1 MNTARSLTIPSPPV
15 SRATVAVNGN
25 DASSRSSRDKEATK
39 IESNRQ
45 LEEEEESCRKRSFMI
60 LKPQS
65 VQSTFTRMPGSGFE
79 DQPQTLPQ
87 TSNTEPDLK
96 HTVPD
101 AASHSAN
108 IAGDP
113 DSNAASHHT
122 EPMREDR
129 DPFAGIAADVTDSS
143 GRRVLMTP
151 QQLESRLG
159 AEPAFRRGGGGGAAT
174 VVPPLSFATL
184 AAFAPTPASGAD
196 ASPGGGGEL
205 DSSSASER
213 DLLRDLRQVP
223 LDARRIARVSGEEST
238 HAHARTHKCSR
249 FVNSQSVRAASCGAT
264 SRLTVRLSLCL
275 LF

>member
-1 MNTARSLTIPSPPV
+1 
-15 SRATVAVNGN
+15 
-25 DASSRSSRDKEATK
+25 
-39 IESNRQ
+39 
-45 LEEEEESCRKRSFMI
+45 MI

-159 AEPAFRRGGGGGAAT
+159 AEPAFRRGGFRALNLEAAGRPGRRAAVLGKGGGAAFPH
-174 VVPPLSFATL
+174 PP
-184 AAFAPTPASGAD
+184 P
-196 ASPGGGGEL
+196 
-205 DSSSASER
+205 
-213 DLLRDLRQVP
+213 
-223 LDARRIARVSGEEST
+223 
-238 HAHARTHKCSR
+238 
-249 FVNSQSVRAASCGAT
+249 QSVG
-264 SRLTVRLSLCL
+264 
-275 LF
+275 